1 MGALEKIHR
10 FALFSDDARQRIRGQ
25 GALELTGGPVRKPAT
40 AQRSRGLA
48 LQRPAAAFQ
57 ELVPNV

>member
-1 MGALEKIHR
+1 MGAREEVHR
-10 FALFSDDARQRIRGQ
+10 LAPFSDDAGQRIRGP

-40 AQRSRGLA
+40 AQRSRGPA